1 MSSSRKRGSKWIPA
15 FAGMTAVFLSLASA
29 FADTIYYNSGET
41 LKGLVVEEHRD
52 RIVVST
58 EAGEWTVFR
67 KDIAEV
73 FYDDPERNYVYLGN
87 QALLMENFAAAHG
100 FFRKALQLHP
110 DFRDAE
116 GALNRLA
123 DLKKKSE
130 SPERE
135 ADPVGALQNRW
146 GLTLT
151 STANGVQIQAV
162 KKGSLAAR
170 AGILA
175 QDLLVSAWGESLA
188 FLPLEEVARALLGP
202 PGSPVGLAVQRA
214 VSLAPGVSKK
224 RAWPGWTLSM
234 ESLGLT
240 VTAVEPSG
248 AAVKKGIQ
256 PQDRII
262 EIGGRFTR
270 YLPLEEAVRITRDAQ
285 KKGLLV
291 VIHRDLLI
299 KRE

>member
-1 MSSSRKRGSKWIPA
+1 MRRLILFVA
-15 FAGMTAVFLSLASA
+15 LCVLTAPA

-58 EAGEWTVFR
+58 EAGEWTILR
-67 KDIAEV
+67 EDIAEV
-73 FYDDPERNYVYLGN
+73 FYDDPERNYLYLGN
-87 QALLMENFAAAHG
+87 QALLTENFALAHG

-110 DFRDAE
+110 DFRE
-116 GALNRLA
+116 GVDALNRLA

-135 ADPVGALQNRW
+135 ADPLRTLQARW
-146 GLTLT
+146 GLALSLGTNY
-151 STANGVQIQAV
+151 AQVQTV
-162 KKGSLAAR
+162 KEASVAAR
-170 AGILA
+170 AGMMA
-175 QDLLVSAWGESLA
+175 QDSLVAAWGESLG

-202 PGSPVGLAVQRA
+202 PESLVRLTIQRSVQLAQ
-214 VSLAPGVSKK
+214 PGSKK
-224 RAWPGWTLSM
+224 GTWPGWTLSM
-234 ESLGLT
+234 EPLGLT
-240 VTAVEPSG
+240 VMAVEPGS
-248 AAVKKGIQ
+248 AAEAQGFRAA
-256 PQDRII
+256 DRVV
-262 EIGGRFTR
+262 EMDGRFTR
-270 YLPLEEAVRITRDAQ
+270 YMPLEEAVAVVRDLQ